1 MRLLADATAQTAAPN
16 VVLIIVCAVLVST
29 GVYLLLER
37 SLSRVLLGVV
47 LAGNGV
53 LALFL
58 IVGGKAGK
66 APLIGVNDPDEMSD
80 PLPQAMMLTAIVI
93 TLATVAFVLAMAY
106 RQWQLTGSD
115 DVQDDLED
123 RRVQRLAQDD
133 APSESFDPSEVRTID
148 SDELAPDDVQAAN
161 PDLYTG
167 SDSIL
172 EQIGEAMPAS
182 HPDDVTRFDR

>member
-1 MRLLADATAQTAAPN
+1 MTWADSAVQTAQPN
-16 VVLIIVCAVLVST
+16 VVLIIVCAVLVAT
-29 GVYLLLER
+29 GVFLLLER
-37 SLSRVLLGVV
+37 SLTRVLLGVV

-66 APLIGVNDPDEMSD
+66 APLVGVNNPDQMSD

-115 DVQDDLED
+115 DVQDDVED
-123 RRVQRLAQDD
+123 RRLQRLARED
-133 APSESFDPSEVRTID
+133 ATSETFDNSAVRTID
-148 SDELAPDDVQAAN
+148 SDELAVDEVQAAN
-161 PDLYTG
+161 SDLYLG
-167 SDSIL
+167 GDSIA
-172 EQIGEAMPAS
+172 EQIGDAMPAS
-182 HPDDVTRFDR
+182 SPDDVTRFDR